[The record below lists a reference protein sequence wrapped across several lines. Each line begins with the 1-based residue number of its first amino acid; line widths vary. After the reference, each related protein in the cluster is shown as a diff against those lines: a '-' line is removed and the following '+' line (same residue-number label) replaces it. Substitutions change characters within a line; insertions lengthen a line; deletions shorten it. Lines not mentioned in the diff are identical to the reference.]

1 MATATTNPRSAVLF
15 NGAHN
20 TVNQTRATLG
30 TANCFRLANEHLLP
44 SMAPKIFTA
53 VAGEDFVRVAP
64 RQMAYV
70 TFDGA
75 IFDGDPSPGPDDD
88 QGFMKV
94 AFRLLPRRSS
104 RQPDD
109 WPLAIALR
117 CDDCCVCVL
126 CGCVAMRAVHV
137 CAVLYVMVCTCSALP
152 SGHADTT
159 SPYGANSDHR
169 V

>member
-30 TANCFRLANEHLLP
+30 TATCFRLANEHLLP

-70 TFDGA
+70 TFDGLVFA
-75 IFDGDPSPGPDDD
+75 D
-88 QGFMKV
+88 
-94 AFRLLPRRSS
+94 
-104 RQPDD
+104 
-109 WPLAIALR
+109 AL
-117 CDDCCVCVL
+117 
-126 CGCVAMRAVHV
+126 
-137 CAVLYVMVCTCSALP
+137 
-152 SGHADTT
+152 
-159 SPYGANSDHR
+159 YGAGLHFVGKPARFSKLIPSS
-169 V
+169 